1 MHLRT
6 VTGAEIKQTKKKKER
21 VTIIHR
27 MFACSQKKRDERK
40 KNEENE
46 KMGIRIK
53 TKMNKKKRVRYYV
66 ERKGREKKKKEVTLW
81 C

>member
-1 MHLRT
+1 
-6 VTGAEIKQTKKKKER
+6 
-21 VTIIHR
+21 

-66 ERKGREKKKKEVTLW
+66 ERKGREKKKGGDSVVLKAAQPKFRAF
-81 C
+81 